1 MTANKGTVFFDEI
14 GDMSPIAQA
23 KILRAIEA
31 KEVQRLGAN
40 RRYQTDIRILAATHH
55 NIDDLASSQSFRRDL
70 YFRLNVIHLH
80 LPPLREIRGDIPLL
94 AQHFL
99 RKYSK
104 EMGRNVES
112 FSQEALKTL
121 TAYNWPG
128 NVRELENE
136 VRRALVLALGKEIK
150 AEDLSANIREECL
163 LVSETEP
170 GRKPTDKQS
179 LKDRVTILE
188 IQMIRDAMA
197 QTANDKRR
205 AAKMLGLS
213 HQGLINKLKRYGL
226 EK

>member
-1 MTANKGTVFFDEI
+1 
-14 GDMSPIAQA
+14 
-23 KILRAIEA
+23 
-31 KEVQRLGAN
+31 
-40 RRYQTDIRILAATHH
+40 
-55 NIDDLASSQSFRRDL
+55 
-70 YFRLNVIHLH
+70 
-80 LPPLREIRGDIPLL
+80 
-94 AQHFL
+94 
-99 RKYSK
+99 
-104 EMGRNVES
+104 
-112 FSQEALKTL
+112 
-121 TAYNWPG
+121 
-128 NVRELENE
+128 
-136 VRRALVLALGKEIK
+136 LVLALGKEIK